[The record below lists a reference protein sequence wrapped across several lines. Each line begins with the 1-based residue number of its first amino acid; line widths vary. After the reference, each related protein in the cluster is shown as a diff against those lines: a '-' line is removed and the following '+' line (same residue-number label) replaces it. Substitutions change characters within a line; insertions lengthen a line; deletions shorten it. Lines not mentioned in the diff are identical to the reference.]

1 LKKALE
7 PDLTE
12 QRSSYFFLYFSHNQQ
27 KSMIPSALFL
37 IIFKHLMIFFQFL
50 LNLAVINFLFFLLI
64 FSLNSISS
72 TAAPG
77 KTGTFCKEMPISG
90 CIYCIFPDVS

>member
-1 LKKALE
+1 MDVLLE

-64 FSLNSISS
+64 
-72 TAAPG
+72 P
-77 KTGTFCKEMPISG
+77 
-90 CIYCIFPDVS
+90 